1 MDTINGYM
9 VVAQGGSYSDKYHYN
24 ERFYLDRSEAVAYI
38 ESKKEA
44 TREWNQFVALCPK
57 YQHCDSDLRPMG
69 EKEAL
74 ALFPPGTPNRK
85 NLINEVMRKVQ
96 KKTLEEWFRGNIK
109 ICEDNFPHLIE
120 KAKSINW
127 LKEEDEETDLQIEEI
142 DIPVGSRLYKLLKE
156 SE

>member
-1 MDTINGYM
+1 MGTINGYM

-57 YQHCDSDLRPMG
+57 SPYRDYLAED
-69 EKEAL
+69 KAL
-74 ALFPPGTPNRK
+74 SLFPH
-85 NLINEVMRKVQ
+85 
-96 KKTLEEWFRGNIK
+96 F
-109 ICEDNFPHLIE
+109 IE
-120 KAKSINW
+120 KVKS
-127 LKEEDEETDLQIEEI
+127 LYFLVKEDEETDLQIEEI

>member
-57 YQHCDSDLRPMG
+57 SPIV
-69 EKEAL
+69 
-74 ALFPPGTPNRK
+74 T
-85 NLINEVMRKVQ
+85 
-96 KKTLEEWFRGNIK
+96 T
-109 ICEDNFPHLIE
+109 
-120 KAKSINW
+120 W
-127 LKEEDEETDLQIEEI
+127 LKIKLYLSSLIL
-142 DIPVGSRLYKLLKE
+142 SRRSSLFTF
-156 SE
+156 